1 MQIDEITRLKKL
13 AGIHMDKEGS
23 RVDVMMRVTSVKQ
36 VLKKDNICE
45 SIKLYQVLLNGL
57 SCGLQSQN

>member
-23 RVDVMMRVTSVKQ
+23 RVDG
-36 VLKKDNICE
+36 DDE
-45 SIKLYQVLLNGL
+45 SNTDQHERR
-57 SCGLQSQN
+57 